1 VSAPIDSNQP
11 AGASAITTRRPSE
24 PSKTKA
30 TLTWLALLVIFGG
43 AVWLSNARWSEITG
57 IFTDGWRYFQ
67 LMLDGVLENPFA
79 EPWSGYWTLAIE
91 KMMESVYMAWVGTLI
106 GAVISIPFGFLAARN
121 VSGRVTVQITR
132 GFLNLIR
139 AVPELVFAI
148 IIMLPI
154 FGFGPVAGTVAL
166 GVGAVGTLGK
176 LTAEALEGIDT
187 GPVEAARAAGARKL
201 AVLRWAY
208 WSQVLPEVVAFWLYR
223 FEINIRAS
231 AVLGIIGAGGI
242 GQLLGQLFGQREWEQ
257 IGITLAVV
265 IAVTLLVD
273 ALSGAIRHRIIA
285 GSGHKTATKEKVE
298 VAL

>member
-1 VSAPIDSNQP
+1 VSAAPDTASSTRIPRP
-11 AGASAITTRRPSE
+11 AE

-30 TLTWLALLVIFGG
+30 TLVWVALLAIFGG
-43 AVWLSNARWSEITG
+43 AAYLSNARWSQITG
-57 IFTDGWRYFQ
+57 VFTDGWRYLE
-67 LMLDGVLENPFA
+67 LMLEGLVQNPFA

-91 KMMESVYMAWVGTLI
+91 KMLESVYMAWVGTLI
-106 GAVISIPFGFLAARN
+106 GALISIPFGFLAARN
-121 VSGRVTVQITR
+121 VAGPVTVQITR
-132 GFLNLIR
+132 AVLNLIR

-176 LTAEALEGIDT
+176 LTAEALEGIDP
-187 GPVEAARAAGARKL
+187 GPVEAARASGARRL
-201 AVLRWAY
+201 SVLRWAY

-231 AVLGIIGAGGI
+231 AVLGIIGAGGV

-257 IGITLAVV
+257 IGITLAVI
-265 IAVTLLVD
+265 IAVTLVVD
-273 ALSGAIRHRIIA
+273 AISGAIRHRIIA
-285 GSGHKTATKEKVE
+285 GSGRSVDATERDSVT
-298 VAL
+298 L